1 MAKKPETKTT
11 LGVYDTPKQHGMSAV
26 EVIAIA
32 LSAVWL
38 LGSAVFFLGMGGA
51 SIFQSENQDTLQF
64 VMTLLAVFL
73 PVAVIWVAAS
83 AARSA
88 RIVREESRR
97 LQSAIDAMRQTY
109 VADRQAHGIT
119 KQPEVEKKLDEIVQ
133 AAKQTETA
141 VATFTSSRERPA
153 STTIRSTEPKAEPD
167 MDQPALQLGTPP
179 EALEPPVERSDFIRA
194 LNFPE
199 TAEDQEGFSAL
210 RRALK
215 DRKAAALIQAS
226 QDVLTLLSQDGIY
239 MDDLRPDQAKPDLW
253 RRFAQGERGQS
264 VAVLGG
270 IRDRS
275 SLALSAGRM
284 RSDAIF
290 RDAVHHFLRKFDTML
305 GEFEQD
311 ATDEDIAELSNT
323 RTARAFMLM
332 GRVTGMFS

>member
-1 MAKKPETKTT
+1 MAKKPETQTS
-11 LGVYDTPKQHGMSAV
+11 LGVYDLPKGQGMSAI

-32 LSAVWL
+32 LSALWL

-51 SIFQSENQDTLQF
+51 SVFEAENRDTLQF

-97 LQSAIDAMRQTY
+97 LQAAIDAMRQTY

-119 KQPEVEKKLDEIVQ
+119 KQPEVEKKLEEIAQ

-141 VATFTSSRERPA
+141 VATFASSREKPA
-153 STTIRSTEPKAEPD
+153 QTAIRAPETKSAVD
-167 MDQPALQLGTPP
+167 MDQPALELGTPP
-179 EALEPPVERSDFIRA
+179 EALEPPVARSDFIRA

-199 TAEDQEGFSAL
+199 TAEDQEGFTAL

-215 DRKAAALIQAS
+215 DRKAAGLIQAS

-239 MDDLRPDQAKPDLW
+239 MDDLRPDQAKPDIW
-253 RRFAQGERGQS
+253 RRFAQGERGRS

-275 SLALSAGRM
+275 ALALAAGRM

-305 GEFEQD
+305 GEFEPE

-323 RTARAFMLM
+323 RTARITQPE
-332 GRVTGMFS
+332 VWKFS

>member
-1 MAKKPETKTT
+1 MAKKPDNQTN
-11 LGVYDTPKQHGMSAV
+11 LGVYDTPKNQGMSAI

-32 LSAVWL
+32 LSALWL
-38 LGSAVFFLGMGGA
+38 LGSAVFFLGMGGTSVFEA
-51 SIFQSENQDTLQF
+51 ENRDTLQF

-97 LQSAIDAMRQTY
+97 LQAAIDAMRQTY
-109 VADRQAHGIT
+109 VADRQAHGIA
-119 KQPEVEKKLDEIVQ
+119 KQPEVEKKLDEIAQ

-141 VATFTSSRERPA
+141 VATFASSREKAGAAPA
-153 STTIRSTEPKAEPD
+153 RAAESKPSVD

-179 EALEPPVERSDFIRA
+179 EDLEPPVDRADFIRA

-199 TAEDQEGFSAL
+199 TAEDQEGFTAL

-215 DRKAAALIQAS
+215 DRKAAGLIQAS

-239 MDDLRPDQAKPDLW
+239 MDDLRPDRAKPDIW
-253 RRFAQGERGQS
+253 RRFAQGERGAA

-275 SLALSAGRM
+275 ALALAAGRM

-305 GEFEQD
+305 SEFEQD
-311 ATDEDIAELSNT
+311 ATDEDISELSNT